1 MSLTDSYR
9 AGLDVITRTG
19 AGQDPLRNRAAEVA
33 PDFVRLAI
41 GFSYGEIFS
50 RPGLDL
56 RSRELAAVS
65 AHAAMGR
72 SPAQLRTHVAAALHL
87 GWTRAEIIEVLI
99 QTASHAGVPAALNA
113 LAECHALLVERDADC
128 QSCGEDVSS
137 DGQL

>member
-1 MSLTDSYR
+1 MLLTDPYR
-9 AGLDVITRTG
+9 AGLEVIAQTG

-56 RSRELAAVS
+56 KYRVLAAIS
-65 AHAAMGR
+65 AHAAMAI
-72 SPAQLRTHVAAALHL
+72 SPTQLRTHVAAALHL

-99 QTASHAGVPAALNA
+99 QTASHAGMPAALNA
-113 LAECHALLVERDADC
+113 LAECHALLVERDPDC
-128 QSCGEDVSS
+128 QSCGEASS
-137 DGQL
+137 EGQL

>member
-1 MSLTDSYR
+1 MAAPATTESHRSASPTFVVDS
-9 AGLDVITRTG
+9 
-19 AGQDPLRNRAAEVA
+19 
-33 PDFVRLAI
+33 I

-56 RSRELAAVS
+56 KFRALAAVS
-65 AHAAMGR
+65 AHAAMAI
-72 SPAQLRTHVAAALHL
+72 SPPQLRTHVAAALHL

>member
-1 MSLTDSYR
+1 MILTDPYR
-9 AGLDVITRTG
+9 AGLDLISRTG

-56 RSRELAAVS
+56 KYRALAAVA
-65 AHAAMGR
+65 AHAAMAI
-72 SPAQLRTHVAAALHL
+72 SPPQLRTHVAAALHL
-87 GWTRAEIIEVLI
+87 GWTKQEVIEVLI

-113 LAECHALLVERDADC
+113 LAECHALLVERDPDC
-128 QSCGEDVSS
+128 QSCGEASS
-137 DGQL
+137 EGQL